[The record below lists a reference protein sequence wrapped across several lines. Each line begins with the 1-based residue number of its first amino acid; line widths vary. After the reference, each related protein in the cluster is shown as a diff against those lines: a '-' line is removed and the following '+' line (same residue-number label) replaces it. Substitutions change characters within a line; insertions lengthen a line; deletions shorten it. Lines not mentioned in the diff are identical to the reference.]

1 MIDIKTKKGNV
12 EMSMSGDINELI
24 ADIGVI
30 IRSVWQEF
38 DGEDREYL
46 EHTLKKMLEDEAVF
60 ISDEELIDFAMD
72 NISEIVERLNE
83 LDKDSRKHIM
93 DAMPDKL
100 LAEVISEV
108 MKDVD

>member
-1 MIDIKTKKGNV
+1 MIDIKTKKGDV
-12 EMSMSGDINELI
+12 KMSISGDTNELL

-30 IRSVWQEF
+30 IRSVWLGIN
-38 DGEDREYL
+38 GEDREYF
-46 EHTLKKMLEDEAVF
+46 EYALKRMLEDEAVF
-60 ISDEELIDFAMD
+60 ISDEELVDFYMD
-72 NISEIVERLNE
+72 NITEIVEKLNE
-83 LDKDSRKHIM
+83 LDKDARKHVM

>member
-12 EMSMSGDINELI
+12 EMSMSGDINEII

-30 IRSVWQEF
+30 IRSVWQEY
-38 DGEDREYL
+38 DGEDREYF

-60 ISDEELIDFAMD
+60 ISDEELVDFAMD
-72 NISEIVERLNE
+72 NVSEIVEILNE
-83 LDKDSRKHIM
+83 LDKDSRKNIM
-93 DAMPDKL
+93 DAMSDKL